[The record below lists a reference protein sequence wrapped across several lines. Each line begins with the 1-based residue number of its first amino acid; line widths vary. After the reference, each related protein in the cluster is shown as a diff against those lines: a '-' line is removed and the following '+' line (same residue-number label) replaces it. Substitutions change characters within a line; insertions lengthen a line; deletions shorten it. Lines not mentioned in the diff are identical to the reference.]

1 MRETYENRF
10 KTYAEFG
17 LTIGLDLIGLSQK
30 IFTDSKIVYALGVRI
45 VQCNSR
51 ENLWQA
57 QEIYSFE
64 TGEIFD
70 GLGRY
75 WQCGSRLCP
84 YCAAANSRRNR
95 KRIQTAIA
103 NYKQPIGESYRLI
116 TLTMP
121 KLGLPLE
128 QTRKILSRAW
138 TLFRKRRWF
147 KEKIPAGSKAEEFTV
162 DKQGRVHLHLHLL
175 ASSRYFKDIDLKMEW
190 SRVLEIAF
198 HEAGIDLDEYLG
210 GKYAVVNLKR
220 IWDVKKAIF
229 EVTKYI
235 TKSSSFKFFNEA
247 ELIAFAKIPRFARSF
262 ELFGKWQGRHE
273 MASENHGQ
281 TTYLDNTDIKD
292 GRKSENDAAERTE
305 RQTWRQKVPYQTH
318 EEILISTR
326 RQFEAARRFREA
338 QFRRRWPD
346 VELMPFA

>member
-1 MRETYENRF
+1 MRETYQNRF

-17 LTIGLDLIGLSQK
+17 TQLGLDLIGLSK
-30 IFTDSKIVYALGVRI
+30 TITTDSKLVYALGVRI
-45 VQCNSR
+45 VTCNANR
-51 ENLWQA
+51 NFWKA
-57 QEIYSFE
+57 DEIYSFE

-95 KRIQTAIA
+95 KRIQNAIA
-103 NYKQPIGESYRLI
+103 NYKQPLGESYRLI

-128 QTRKILSRAW
+128 DTRKILTRAW
-138 TLFRKRRWF
+138 TLLRKRRFF

-175 ASSRYFKDIDLKMEW
+175 ASSRYFKDIDIKMEW

-198 HEAGIDLDEYLG
+198 HEAGIELDEYLG
-210 GKYAVVNLKR
+210 DKYAVVNLRR

-235 TKSSSFKFFNEA
+235 TKSSGFKNFSKA
-247 ELIAFAKIPRFARSF
+247 EMIAFAKIPRFARSF
-262 ELFGKWQGRHE
+262 ELFGKWQGKHE
-273 MASENHGQ
+273 MAIANAEQ
-281 TTYLDNTDIKD
+281 TTYLDNTNVKD
-292 GRKSENDAAERTE
+292 GRKSENPATEQTE

-318 EEILISTR
+318 EEILITTI
-326 RQFEAARRFREA
+326 RQFEATKRFREQ

>member
-1 MRETYENRF
+1 MRETYHNRF
-10 KTYAEFG
+10 QTYSEFG
-17 LTIGLDLIGLSQK
+17 TAIGLDLIGLSK
-30 IFTDSKIVYALGVRI
+30 TITTDSKIVYALGVRI
-45 VQCNSR
+45 VTCNANG
-51 ENLWQA
+51 NLWKA
-57 QEIYSFE
+57 DEIYSFE

-95 KRIQTAIA
+95 RRLRNAIA

-128 QTRKILSRAW
+128 QTRKILTRAW
-138 TLFRKRRWF
+138 TLLRKRQFF
-147 KEKIPAGSKAEEFTV
+147 KTKIPAGSKAEEFTV

-175 ASSRYFKDIDLKMEW
+175 ASSRYFKDSQIKMEW

-198 HEAGIDLDEYLG
+198 HEAGIELDEYLG
-210 GKYAVVNLKR
+210 DKYAVVHLKR
-220 IWDVKKAIF
+220 IWDRERGIF

-235 TKSSSFKFFNEA
+235 TKSSSFKNFNEA
-247 ELIAFAKIPRFARSF
+247 EMIALAKIPRFARSF
-262 ELFGKWQGRHE
+262 ELFGKWQGKHE
-273 MASENHGQ
+273 MAIEAEEPI
-281 TTYLDNTDIKD
+281 TYLDNTDVKD
-292 GRKSENDAAERTE
+292 GRKSEVNATERSE

-318 EEILISTR
+318 EEILIATIE
-326 RQFEAARRFREA
+326 QFRASKRFREE

-346 VELMPFA
+346 VKLMPFA

>member
-1 MRETYENRF
+1 M
-10 KTYAEFG
+10 
-17 LTIGLDLIGLSQK
+17 GLSRK
-30 IFTDSKIVYALGVRI
+30 ILTDSKIVYALGVRI
-45 VQCNSR
+45 VTCNS
-51 ENLWQA
+51 A
-57 QEIYSFE
+57 QNFWKANEIYSFE

-70 GLGRY
+70 GIGRY

-84 YCAAANSRRNR
+84 YCAATNSRRNR
-95 KRIQTAIA
+95 RRITNAIA

-128 QTRKILSRAW
+128 ETRKILTRAW
-138 TLFRKRRWF
+138 TLLRKRKWF

-190 SRVLEIAF
+190 TRALEIAF
-198 HEAGIDLDEYLG
+198 HEAGIELDEYLG
-210 GKYAVVNLKR
+210 DKYAVVNLKR

-235 TKSSSFKFFNEA
+235 TKSSSFKNFSET
-247 ELIAFAKIPRFARSF
+247 ELIAFAKIPRFSRSF
-262 ELFGKWQGRHE
+262 ELFGKWQGKHSEAIE
-273 MASENHGQ
+273 MQEQ
-281 TTYLDNTDIKD
+281 TTYLDNTEVKD
-292 GRKSENDAAERTE
+292 GPKSEVAATE
-305 RQTWRQKVPYQTH
+305 QTDRQTWRQKVPYQTH
-318 EEILISTR
+318 EEILISTI
-326 RQFEAARRFREA
+326 RQFEAAKRFREA

>member
-10 KTYAEFG
+10 RTYNDFG
-17 LTIGLDLIGLSQK
+17 LQIGLDLIGLSQK

-45 VQCNSR
+45 MTCNSP
-51 ENLWQA
+51 ENAWQA
-57 QEIYSFE
+57 KEIYSFQ

-95 KRIQTAIA
+95 KRLNAAIA
-103 NYKQPIGESYRLI
+103 TYKQPIGESYRLI

-128 QTRKILSRAW
+128 ETRKILTRAW
-138 TLFRKRRWF
+138 TLLRKRKWF
-147 KEKIPAGSKAEEFTV
+147 RDKIPAGSKAEEFTT

-175 ASSRYFKDIDLKMEW
+175 ASSRYFKDIDIKMEW

-198 HEAGIDLDEYLG
+198 HEANIELDEYLG
-210 GKYAVVNLKR
+210 DKYAVVNLKR

-273 MASENHGQ
+273 MASEKAEQ
-281 TTYLDNTDIKD
+281 TTYLDNTDVKD
-292 GRKSENDAAERTE
+292 GRKSENPATEQTE

-318 EEILISTR
+318 DEILISTR
-326 RQFEAARRFREA
+326 RQFEATKRFREM
-338 QFRRRWPD
+338 QFKQRWPD
-346 VELMPFA
+346 VELMPFV